1 MASKETPEVVEGAPR
16 QERRHSTI
24 PDINLST
31 NLDAKY
37 MLPCRVPSAN
47 S

>member
-16 QERRHSTI
+16 QERRRSTI
-24 PDINLST
+24 PEINLNK

-37 MLPCRVPSAN
+37 MLPFRVPLAN